1 MQTLAI
7 IQLIVSTDSAA
18 WRAMLGLV
26 IARLR
31 AALRLRRPGADRPPR
46 DERMRRDIGLAPRDG
61 HGPFR

>member
-1 MQTLAI
+1 MHSLAV

-18 WRAMLGLV
+18 RRAMLGLV

-31 AALRLRRPGADRPPR
+31 AALRLRRPGADRPPG

-61 HGPFR
+61 YGPFR